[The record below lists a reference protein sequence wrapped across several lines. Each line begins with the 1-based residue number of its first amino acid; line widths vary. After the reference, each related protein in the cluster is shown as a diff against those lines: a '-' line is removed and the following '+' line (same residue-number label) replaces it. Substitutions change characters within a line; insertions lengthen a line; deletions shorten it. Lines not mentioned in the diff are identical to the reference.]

1 MKGMSCQCFLREGK
15 FLLIS
20 GVDKYRDSLWFY
32 SIFDRLRP
40 YTPGYGGNFATLLQ
54 QPVSSLLLN
63 RTIFLGKLQKGI
75 ARYVPGVTVQDLDI
89 GYLGESRK
97 DFVVKINYSYQEEGT
112 SVQDVTFV

>member
-1 MKGMSCQCFLREGK
+1 
-15 FLLIS
+15 
-20 GVDKYRDSLWFY
+20 
-32 SIFDRLRP
+32 
-40 YTPGYGGNFATLLQ
+40 
-54 QPVSSLLLN
+54 
-63 RTIFLGKLQKGI
+63 LGKLQKGI